1 MRFTGVRGLLERGFH
16 KLKSGIFALRR
27 GRYRKYGFFGGS
39 ASLTWP
45 RMSNTLTI
53 NDHAEEIVE
62 RAYVSLNNIVCLEV
76 DVEYYGPD
84 EMRACFP

>member
-16 KLKSGIFALRR
+16 KLESGIFALRR
-27 GRYRKYGFFGGS
+27 GRSRKYGFFRGS
-39 ASLTWP
+39 AILTWP
-45 RMSNTLTI
+45 RMCNTLTI

-62 RAYVSLNNIVCLEV
+62 RAYVPLYDLVCLEV

-84 EMRACFP
+84 KMRAGFP

>member
-1 MRFTGVRGLLERGFH
+1 
-16 KLKSGIFALRR
+16 
-27 GRYRKYGFFGGS
+27 
-39 ASLTWP
+39 
-45 RMSNTLTI
+45 MSNTLTI